1 MPGISPFTLQVSDLV
16 NLGQDRAVESM
27 RRLLWAE
34 AARTGVGKNLIDVP
48 DCINVG
54 DGGIDAYIENATPTQ
69 NEVIPTGTSGFQIK
83 SSNLNAAACTK
94 ELHVHKSLRES
105 LQPEIKKILDAGG
118 TYVLVLFADITS
130 PHATAPR
137 EQAIK
142 EELTRLGYQ
151 NPKVRL
157 YTANKL
163 TGFVERFPALV
174 AWFKNDRNYCLPYSV
189 WAENREIQ
197 IPKSFVFDE
206 VRQRFADEI
215 TNKLRNPTGQCV
227 VFRITGLSGI
237 GKTRF
242 VYEALG
248 QDDIKQRVIYVKAD
262 PFRISPLYQTLQ
274 NDQNLSAV
282 IVIDECD
289 LQQHEEL
296 VRSFSSRGDRL
307 ALLTLSYEI
316 GSVPQPSLAYTITS
330 LTEESI
336 KKLLKAE
343 AAGLPDN
350 VVDRLSKFADGYPR
364 IATLLAESYR
374 TSGGTTQAEFIDI
387 SDDGLMERLIGGDP
401 DTDHFR
407 KTKKVLQ
414 GLSLFTKVG
423 FEGELV
429 KESEWV
435 SRTVGV
441 DFNDFQ
447 DIVREQR
454 ARGIIQG
461 QNYIYVTPFMLRVYL
476 LRGWWESHGFT
487 NESFKQF
494 VESIPEAFRTDLL
507 RRFFDQLPY
516 IATSEKGKEFAKVI
530 LGSEGLFSDGSLL
543 KTQFGGDFFL
553 SLTEADPESALLC
566 LQSTIGTWSKD
577 ELLAFKEGRRETV
590 WALEKIAVWKELFVD
605 AARLLLAL
613 AEAENERYANNSSG
627 VFTDL
632 FSLGPGEV
640 APTETPPMERFPV
653 LEETFNSPSKER
665 RTLALKACS
674 KALESNYFHRMVGPE
689 YQGLR
694 RVAQL
699 WRPKNRQEVVDAH
712 LFVWRLVYGKIES
725 LAKDEQQEAIKI
737 LLGHIRG
744 LSYIPELVDT
754 IISDTTKLAAKPYG
768 DKKQIIHEIESI
780 LHYGRKDLLGTI
792 MQRWE
797 KLRDSLVGGDFHSL
811 LERYVGMDLLEDRY
825 DEDGKRTSNKV
836 DTAISNLVGQTIK
849 NPKLLEKELAWLP
862 TNEAKNGY
870 QFGYQLGRAD
880 EKSNLLPMFLE
891 AQRTAAD
898 SEDASDYFL
907 GGYLKALFE
916 RDPRGWEDL
925 LDNLVGDKKLATW
938 IPGLTWRSGLSDRAA
953 IRILDLA
960 NKGIIAPYHFR
971 VFGLGSVIS
980 DLSEKVFIQWI
991 NFLLNSSEDYAVSI
1005 ALDLYQFFYLRKESK
1020 HTLPDK
1026 LTLRLLTHPS
1036 LFRKPSKSKRDQMDD
1051 FHWKEIGNKF
1061 VELYP
1066 ENCLPLAE
1074 IIFEN
1079 FGEDGGI
1086 LEDYHSDTQQVI
1098 DNIARK
1104 YPEKVWDIV
1113 AKHLGPPIDSRAFH
1127 IKEWLRGS
1135 EFSSAGESGALPFFP
1150 IKKVWEWV
1158 DKNIE
1163 KRAWYVASFAPKLLF
1178 RQKDKPCWAREILA
1192 KYGDRKDV
1200 RQTMGANFY
1209 TEGFSGPASL
1219 HYKQKKEQLLA
1230 FKTEENNANV
1240 KRWIDEVVASLD
1252 KHIAHEI
1259 IEEERRGF

>member
-1 MPGISPFTLQVSDLV
+1 MPGISPFTLQVSDLK
-16 NLGQDRAVESM
+16 NLGQDRAVEST

-34 AARTGVGKNLIDVP
+34 AARVGVGKNLIDVP

-69 NEVIPTGTSGFQIK
+69 DEVIPAGTSGFQIK
-83 SSNLNAAACTK
+83 SSGLQPNACKK
-94 ELHVHKSLRES
+94 ELHVGNDLNQPLK
-105 LQPEIKKILDAGG
+105 PEIKRILDAGG
-118 TYVLVLFADITS
+118 TYILVLFADITS
-130 PHATAPR
+130 PQATAPR
-137 EQAIK
+137 EQAVK
-142 EELTRLGYQ
+142 DDLTRLGYQ

-163 TGFVERFPALV
+163 SGFIERFPALV
-174 AWFKNDRNYCLPYSV
+174 AWFKNDRSYCLSYSV
-189 WAENREIQ
+189 WAENRDIQ

-206 VRQRFADEI
+206 VRRRFADEI
-215 TNKLRNPTGQCV
+215 TDKLRNSNGQCV
-227 VFRITGLSGI
+227 VFRVTGLSGI

-248 QDDIKQRVIYVKAD
+248 RDDIKQRVIYVKAD
-262 PFRISPLYQTLQ
+262 PFRLSPLYQTLQ
-274 NDQNLSAV
+274 TDQNLSGI
-282 IVIDECD
+282 IVVDECD
-289 LQQHEEL
+289 LQHHEEL

-316 GSVPQPSLAYTITS
+316 GSVPQPSLAYKITS

-343 AAGLPDN
+343 AAGLPEN

-401 DTDHFR
+401 NTDHFR

-423 FEGELV
+423 FEGELA

-435 SRTVGV
+435 SGTVGV

-447 DIVREQR
+447 DIVGEQR

-516 IATSEKGKEFAKVI
+516 IATSERGKEFAKVI
-530 LGSEGLFSDGSLL
+530 LGNEGLFSDGFLL

-577 ELLAFKEGRRETV
+577 ELLAFKEGRREAV
-590 WALEKIAVWKELFVD
+590 WALEKIAVWKELFAG

-613 AEAENERYANNSSG
+613 AEAENERYANNASG
-627 VFTDL
+627 IFTDL

-640 APTETPPMERFPV
+640 APTEASPTDRFPV
-653 LEETFNSPSKER
+653 LEEALNSTSKER
-665 RTLALKACS
+665 RMLGLKACS

-699 WRPKNRQEVVDAH
+699 WRPKNRQEVIDDH
-712 LFVWRLVYGKIES
+712 RYVWQLLYGKLEDFGE
-725 LAKDEQQEAIKI
+725 DERQEVIKV

-744 LSYIPELVDT
+744 LSYIPELVDM

-768 DKKQIIHEIESI
+768 NKKQIIHEIESI
-780 LHYGRKDLLGTI
+780 LHYGRKDLLGPT

-811 LERYVGMDLLEDRY
+811 LERYVSMDLLEDKY
-825 DEDGKRTSNKV
+825 DEDGKRTGKV
-836 DTAISNLVGQTIK
+836 DALIKNLVEQTIK
-849 NPKLLEKELAWLP
+849 NPKLLEKELSWLP

-870 QFGYQLGRAD
+870 QFGYELGRED
-880 EKSNLLPMFLE
+880 KKSTFLPMFLE
-891 AQRTAAD
+891 AQRKVVD
-898 SEDASDYFL
+898 SEDSSDYFL

-916 RDPRGWEDL
+916 RDPKGWEDL
-925 LDNLVGDKKLATW
+925 LDNLARDKKLATW
-938 IPGLTWRSGLSDRAA
+938 VPGLTWRSGLSDRSAL
-953 IRILDLA
+953 RILDLA
-960 NKGIIAPYHFR
+960 KKGIIAPYHFR

-991 NFLLNSSEDYAVSI
+991 DFLLSSAEDYAVSI

-1020 HTLPDK
+1020 HKLPDK

-1036 LFRKPSKSKRDQMDD
+1036 LFRKPSKSRRDQMDD

-1061 VELYP
+1061 IELYP
-1066 ENCLPLAE
+1066 KNCLPLAE

-1098 DNIARK
+1098 DNVARK
-1104 YPEKVWDIV
+1104 YPEEVWDIV

-1150 IKKVWEWV
+1150 TKKVWEWV
-1158 DKNIE
+1158 DKNVE

-1178 RQKDKPCWAREILA
+1178 RQKDKPCWAREILV

-1200 RQTMGANFY
+1200 RQTMDANFY

-1230 FKTEENNANV
+1230 FREGESNANV
-1240 KRWIDEVVASLD
+1240 KRWIDEEVSLLD
-1252 KHIAHEI
+1252 KYIAHEI
-1259 IEEERRGF
+1259 IQEERRGF